1 MGRDVRIRYST
12 VGADDGMARFEALKL
27 IAPPLSVGDLVDAL
41 GRAGR
46 ERNAWF
52 LKKLHLRCDVF
63 SWSAGLDIA
72 NLPVRMRKATESFVN
87 YRH

>member
-27 IAPPLSVGDLVDAL
+27 IAPSLSVDALVDAL

-46 ERNAWF
+46 ERDAWF
-52 LKKLHLRCDVF
+52 LKNFISDVTF
-63 SWSAGLDIA
+63 FPGPQD
-72 NLPVRMRKATESFVN
+72 
-87 YRH
+87 